1 LSSKAVPLARAR
13 DCLDDTPTEF
23 DYKGGMQPRLRS
35 GIWVQA
41 LIRRYDSSAIPAT
54 IVRKGDSDSGAILI
68 KLNRRENGCA
78 VLTQA
83 RGDAGELIWLRGT
96 GPAAVDEA
104 TADAYIARQA
114 KRDPDLW
121 VIEIEDPKGE
131 PLFDGRIV

>member
-1 LSSKAVPLARAR
+1 
-13 DCLDDTPTEF
+13 
-23 DYKGGMQPRLRS
+23 MQPRLRS

-68 KLNRRENGCA
+68 KLNRRESGCT

-83 RGDAGELIWLRGT
+83 RGEAGELIWLRGS

-114 KRDPDLW
+114 QRDPDLW
-121 VIEIEDPKGE
+121 VVEIEDPKGE
-131 PLFDGRIV
+131 PLFEGRIV